1 MCIEAQVLFE
11 YYMHK
16 FFSQAKFFN
25 HLLCS
30 FCISQEMESST
41 KKCIFPPKSFEV
53 INPKQWGKIYK
64 QCKILI
70 SYFNSKLWFAE
81 VKILNIFIQRNLPLR
96 HGINETNNSW
106 AQISILYKD
115 MELLMHYLFPILTQC
130 EIKSSSKGNAIYLAN
145 IEIYL

>member
-53 INPKQWGKIYK
+53 INPKQWGKINK

-70 SYFNSKLWFAE
+70 SYFNSKLWFAK

-106 AQISILYKD
+106 AQNLNLIQRYRTSHALFIPNLNPMWNKNPHQKAMLY
-115 MELLMHYLFPILTQC
+115 T
-130 EIKSSSKGNAIYLAN
+130 
-145 IEIYL
+145 

>member
-106 AQISILYKD
+106 AQNLNLIQRYRASHALFISNFNPIWNKNPHQKAMLY
-115 MELLMHYLFPILTQC
+115 T
-130 EIKSSSKGNAIYLAN
+130 
-145 IEIYL
+145 